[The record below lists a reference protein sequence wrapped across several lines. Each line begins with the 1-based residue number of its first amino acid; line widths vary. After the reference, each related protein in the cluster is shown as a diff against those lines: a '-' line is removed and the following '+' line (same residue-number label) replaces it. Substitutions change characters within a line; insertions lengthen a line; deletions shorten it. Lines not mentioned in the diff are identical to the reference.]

1 MREIKFRC
9 WDRVQNKMHLPD
21 NMGYQILTPAADY
34 FDADVYWM
42 QFTGLLDKN
51 GKEIYEGDMIQDCL
65 TKAKMQVVFG
75 QNKQSAFNGWYCK
88 YIGISVKDVA
98 INGDYDTNQNSNIE
112 VIGNIYE
119 TPHLL
124 NNEQNVKVSDTT
136 EGDSSNAA
144 KYKNNKTKK
153 P

>member
-1 MREIKFRC
+1 MRQIKFRC
-9 WDRVQNKMHLPD
+9 WDIVQNKMHLPD

-42 QFTGLLDKN
+42 EYTGLKDKN
-51 GKEIYEGDMIQDCL
+51 GKEIYEGDIV
-65 TKAKMQVVFG
+65 TNEAKVIYKVCYGFC
-75 QNKQSAFNGWYCK
+75 KKRAFTGWYAE
-88 YIGISVKDVA
+88 GINISYSSA
-98 INGDYDTNQNSNIE
+98 INNDDDRDKNSLIE

-136 EGDSSNAA
+136 GA
-144 KYKNNKTKK
+144 K
-153 P
+153 